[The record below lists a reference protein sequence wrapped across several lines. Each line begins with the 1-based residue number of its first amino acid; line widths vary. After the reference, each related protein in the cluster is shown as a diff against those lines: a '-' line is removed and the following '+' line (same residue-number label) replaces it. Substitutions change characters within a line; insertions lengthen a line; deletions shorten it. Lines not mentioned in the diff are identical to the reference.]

1 MDPVAELPGLNPDS
15 TNYREDL
22 TKLVHV
28 SVPQFP
34 HHQERVKVATSQ
46 DVMRIE

>member
-1 MDPVAELPGLNPDS
+1 MEIRIKTNRAQGFSLDPVAELPGLNPDS
-15 TNYREDL
+15 TNYCEDL

-34 HHQERVKVATSQ
+34 HH
-46 DVMRIE
+46 